1 MNLKHLTDSTLLA
14 DTKSLVRQEQALLT
28 KILWH
33 LKEVDGRRLYSELKY
48 GSLFDYCTKEL
59 GYSESSAQRRIIA
72 ARALADFPE
81 IAPKIQSG
89 ELTLAT
95 VALVVSEFKT
105 PSEKREMFVKVE
117 GLSRTKA
124 VALID
129 DMKDRPKSYTV
140 TMDEETFKLWQE
152 MQHLGVD
159 LTKVVAQAK
168 KTKLNTPIKR
178 EVFQRDRVC
187 QQCGS
192 IHRLEIDHRKP
203 KGLGGI
209 YTVTNLRILCRS
221 CNQRKRIAAGL
232 LRSGAKMSGLKVAK
246 SFDTDS
252 KGFRHSQRESFAGD
266 PVIATSYEIARP
278 SDKGR

>member
-1 MNLKHLTDSTLLA
+1 MNLKHLTDQTLLS

-72 ARALADFPE
+72 ARALAQFPE
-81 IAPKIQSG
+81 IAPKIETG
-89 ELTLAT
+89 DLTLAT
-95 VALVVSEFKT
+95 VALVVSEFKD
-105 PSEKREMFVKVE
+105 PNEKREMFMRVE
-117 GLSRTKA
+117 GMSRTKA
-124 VALID
+124 AALVDEI
-129 DMKDRPKSYTV
+129 KDRPKAYTV

-159 LTKVVAQAK
+159 LKKVVTEAK
-168 KTKLNTPIKR
+168 KTKLNSPLKR
-178 EVFQRDRVC
+178 EVFSRDKVC

-192 IHRLEIDHRKP
+192 IHRLEFDHSKP
-203 KGLGGI
+203 KSLGGDN
-209 YTVTNLRILCRS
+209 TSTNLRLLCRS

-232 LRSGAKMSGLKVAK
+232 LRSGR
-246 SFDTDS
+246 D
-252 KGFRHSQRESFAGD
+252 
-266 PVIATSYEIARP
+266 
-278 SDKGR
+278 

>member
-28 KILWH
+28 KILWY
-33 LKEVDGRRLYSELKY
+33 LKEVDGRRLYSDLNY

-72 ARALADFPE
+72 ARALAEFPE
-81 IAPKIQSG
+81 IAPRIEAG

-95 VALVVSEFKT
+95 VALVVSEFKD

-117 GLSRTKA
+117 GLSRAKA
-124 VALID
+124 IELID
-129 DMKDRPKSYTV
+129 EMKERPKSYTV
-140 TMDEETFKLWQE
+140 TMDEETFRLWQE

-159 LTKVVAQAK
+159 LKRVVAEAK
-168 KTKLNTPIKR
+168 KTKLNSPLKR
-178 EVFQRDRVC
+178 EVFQRDQVC

-192 IHRLEIDHRKP
+192 IHRLEFDHRKP
-203 KGLGGI
+203 KGLGGDHRSE
-209 YTVTNLRILCRS
+209 NLRVLCRN

-232 LRSGAKMSGLKVAK
+232 LRGESLWSGRRRGLGEA
-246 SFDTDS
+246 
-252 KGFRHSQRESFAGD
+252 
-266 PVIATSYEIARP
+266 
-278 SDKGR
+278 

>member
-14 DTKSLVRQEQALLT
+14 DTKTLVRQEQALLT

-81 IAPKIQSG
+81 IALKIQSG

-95 VALVVSEFKT
+95 VALVVSEFKN

-117 GLSRTKA
+117 GLSRSKA

-129 DMKDRPKSYTV
+129 EMKERPKTYTV
-140 TMDEETFKLWQE
+140 TMDEETFNLWQE
-152 MQHLGVD
+152 MQNLGVD
-159 LTKVVAQAK
+159 LKKVVADAK
-168 KTKLNTPIKR
+168 KTKLNSPIKR
-178 EVFQRDRVC
+178 EVFQRDQVC

-192 IHRLEIDHRKP
+192 IHRLEFDHRKP
-203 KGLGGI
+203 KGLGGDN
-209 YTVTNLRILCRS
+209 TSANLRVLCRS
-221 CNQRKRIAAGL
+221 CNQRKGIAAGL
-232 LRSGAKMSGLKVAK
+232 IRGGSSLER
-246 SFDTDS
+246 
-252 KGFRHSQRESFAGD
+252 
-266 PVIATSYEIARP
+266 
-278 SDKGR
+278 